1 MKLNLQE
8 DASDGA
14 DAESVARNEVSMPQ
28 GLFGF
33 PDIRSME
40 LVFDKEELPFM
51 WLREKI
57 QDGLAFV
64 VLEPSGVV
72 PSYAVEISDAD
83 VQVLGITGAEDTMIL
98 NIVTIS
104 ADHPGKISLN
114 LVGPIIVNR
123 RTLVSKQCIIN
134 NHEEFSAR
142 HMIDVGE
149 AEAEAE
155 TEA

>member
-1 MKLNLQE
+1 MKLNLQ
-8 DASDGA
+8 DDLPNSS
-14 DAESVARNEVSMPQ
+14 DAEPATRNEVSLPQ

-51 WLREKI
+51 WLREQV

-64 VLEPSGVV
+64 VVGPGGIVQ
-72 PSYAVEISDAD
+72 SYAVEISDAD
-83 VQVLGITGAEDTMIL
+83 IQILGISGSEDTMIL

-104 ADHPGKISLN
+104 SEHPGKISLN

-123 RTLVSKQCIIN
+123 TTLVAKQCIIN

-142 HMIDVGE
+142 HMIDVGD
-149 AEAEAE
+149 
-155 TEA
+155 TEV

>member
-1 MKLNLQE
+1 MKLNLQ
-8 DASDGA
+8 DDLPNSS
-14 DAESVARNEVSMPQ
+14 DAEPATRNEVSFPQ

-51 WLREKI
+51 WLREQV

-64 VLEPSGVV
+64 VLEPGGIVQN
-72 PSYAVEISDAD
+72 YAVEISDAD
-83 VQVLGITGAEDTMIL
+83 IQILGISGSEDTMIL

-104 ADHPGKISLN
+104 SDHPGKISLN

-123 RTLVSKQCIIN
+123 TTLVAKQCIIN

-142 HMIDVGE
+142 HMIDVGDT
-149 AEAEAE
+149 AV
-155 TEA
+155 

>member
-1 MKLNLQE
+1 MKLKLQE
-8 DASDGA
+8 DIPDSA
-14 DAESVARNEVSMPQ
+14 DAEAVARNEVSLPQ

-33 PDIRSME
+33 PEIRSME
-40 LVFDKEELPFM
+40 LVFDKAELPFM
-51 WLREKI
+51 WLREQK

-72 PSYAVEISDAD
+72 PSYSVEISDAD
-83 VQVLGITGAEDTMIL
+83 VQVLGITGSEDTMIL

>member
-1 MKLNLQE
+1 VKLNLQ
-8 DASDGA
+8 DDLPNSS
-14 DAESVARNEVSMPQ
+14 DAEPATRNEVSLPQ

-51 WLREKI
+51 WLREQV

-64 VLEPSGVV
+64 VLEPGGIVQ
-72 PSYAVEISDAD
+72 SYAVEISDAD
-83 VQVLGITGAEDTMIL
+83 IQILGISGSEDTMIL

-104 ADHPGKISLN
+104 SEHPGKISLN

-123 RTLVSKQCIIN
+123 TTLVAKQCIIN

-142 HMIDVGE
+142 HMIDVGD
-149 AEAEAE
+149 
-155 TEA
+155 TEV

>member
-1 MKLNLQE
+1 MKLNLQ
-8 DASDGA
+8 DDLPNSS
-14 DAESVARNEVSMPQ
+14 DAEPATRNEVSLPQ

-33 PDIRSME
+33 PDLRSME
-40 LVFDKEELPFM
+40 LVFVKEELPFM
-51 WLREKI
+51 WLREQV

-64 VLEPSGVV
+64 VLEPGGIVSN
-72 PSYAVEISDAD
+72 YAVEISDAD
-83 VQVLGITGAEDTMIL
+83 IQILGISGSEDTMIL

-104 ADHPGKISLN
+104 SEHPGKISLN

-123 RTLVSKQCIIN
+123 TTLVGKQCIIN

-142 HMIDVGE
+142 HMIDVGD
-149 AEAEAE
+149 